1 MEVFAN
7 VKVELGSLSI
17 EDRFDYYKAVLKDL
31 TIFHDIFMR
40 NVFKQK
46 ECTEYV
52 LQIIMGKRDL
62 KVIDQV
68 IQMDFKNLQGRSA
81 IMDCVALDN
90 KGKKYDIEIQQAGE
104 NADPKRARYYS
115 GLMDMNT
122 IDPGEDFTSLPESYV
137 IFITRDDTLGYD
149 KPIYHIDRII
159 REVEEDFK
167 DESHIIYVNS
177 SRRDNTE
184 LGRLMRDLHCKD
196 SKDIQSSV
204 LAQRVFELKETQ
216 KGVETMCREMDQI
229 YAAGAEFGETKG
241 LAKGVTVGELKK
253 AKEIALKMYIQKR
266 PVEEIASLLEVPVD
280 TVRELVQSNS

>member
-52 LQIIMGKRDL
+52 LQTIMGKRDL

-90 KGKKYDIEIQQAGE
+90 KGKKYDIEIQQVGE

-266 PVEEIASLLEVPVD
+266 PMEEIASLLEVPVD
-280 TVRELVQSNS
+280 TVREWIQSNS

>member
-159 REVEEDFK
+159 REVEEAFK

-280 TVRELVQSNS
+280 TVREWVQSNS

>member
-1 MEVFAN
+1 M
-7 VKVELGSLSI
+7 KVELGSLSI

-253 AKEIALKMYIQKR
+253 AKEIALKMYIQKK

-280 TVRELVQSNS
+280 TVREWVQSNS

>member
-1 MEVFAN
+1 M
-7 VKVELGSLSI
+7 KIELGSLSI

-280 TVRELVQSNS
+280 TVREWVQSNS

>member
-1 MEVFAN
+1 M
-7 VKVELGSLSI
+7 KVELGSLSI

-159 REVEEDFK
+159 REVEEDFN

-184 LGRLMRDLHCKD
+184 LGQLMRDLHCKD

-280 TVRELVQSNS
+280 TVREWVQSNS

>member
-280 TVRELVQSNS
+280 TVREWVQSNS

>member
-149 KPIYHIDRII
+149 EPIYHIDRII

-280 TVRELVQSNS
+280 TVREWVQSNS

>member
-1 MEVFAN
+1 M
-7 VKVELGSLSI
+7 KVELGSLSI

-52 LQIIMGKRDL
+52 LQVIMGKRDL

-253 AKEIALKMYIQKR
+253 AKEIALKMYIQKK

-280 TVRELVQSNS
+280 TVREWVQSNS

>member
-1 MEVFAN
+1 M
-7 VKVELGSLSI
+7 KVELGSLSI

-216 KGVETMCREMDQI
+216 NGVETMCREMDQI

-280 TVRELVQSNS
+280 TVREWVQSNS

>member
-159 REVEEDFK
+159 REVEEDFN

-280 TVRELVQSNS
+280 TVREWVQSNS

>member
-1 MEVFAN
+1 MEMFAN

-52 LQIIMGKRDL
+52 LQVIMGKQDL

-280 TVRELVQSNS
+280 TVREWVQSNS

>member
-1 MEVFAN
+1 M
-7 VKVELGSLSI
+7 KVELGSLSI

-159 REVEEDFK
+159 REVEEDFN

-184 LGRLMRDLHCKD
+184 LGQLMRDLHCKD
-196 SKDIQSSV
+196 SKDIQSRV
-204 LAQRVFELKETQ
+204 LARRVFELKETQ

-280 TVRELVQSNS
+280 TVREWVQSNS